1 MDRERRRNKQL
12 TQEDVRK
19 LLNPRQFTALLEA
32 QCFGWRLKFIRSPL
46 FREPVPVLYN
56 PRIEKIGVLDPD
68 GQVNMDVELEVRAV
82 KASYDQPAEAQQPD
96 QAPEGATWKEKRKDI
111 VPVPGNLAEVLSPL
125 QIRSLRQIE
134 TFGWR
139 LHFVRRPLFQEPV
152 PVILSPEGDK
162 YATLENDG
170 RINLT
175 PDSALRK
182 EEAVEQA
189 VSATSGS
196 GEEIKQA

>member
-12 TQEDVRK
+12 TQDDVRS
-19 LLNPRQFTALLEA
+19 LLNPRQYTALLEA

-56 PRIEKIGVLDPD
+56 SRIEKIGVLDPD

-82 KASYDQPAEAQQPD
+82 KASYGRPAEAQQPD
-96 QAPEGATWKEKRKDI
+96 QAPEGVIWKEKRKDI

-152 PVILSPEGDK
+152 PVILNPDGDK
-162 YATLENDG
+162 YATLETDG

-175 PDSALRK
+175 PDAVIRK
-182 EEAVEQA
+182 ESSPGHEAA
-189 VSATSGS
+189 VPDVTASKIRQS
-196 GEEIKQA
+196 